1 MRASSIKTA
10 TALGVSALSVQN
22 TNRAKQKKMRSQA
35 RSQKRKMMLKSKE
48 ILQLI
53 AIILVEIVLE
63 MFAFVVVP
71 VALLFCKKDDEH
83 LPKIFRWFEDANDY
97 YDGKCAAINGDSG
110 WREKHYPEPTN
121 RTYKARLLWLL
132 RNKIGRF
139 SSEILGVKVDEVNPY
154 SIETLGDPY
163 IASNGGKKSGFCKVT
178 CILKDGRERFGFFR
192 VVRYGKFYCR
202 LYLGWKLMDIAGA
215 NALNFKEFT
224 QGDDKKNLKT
234 VWCINPFKKVNQKG
248 E

>member
-1 MRASSIKTA
+1 MV
-10 TALGVSALSVQN
+10 TALGAIVLSAQD
-22 TNRAKQKKMRSQA
+22 TNRAKQRRMRSQV

-48 ILQLI
+48 ILRLI
-53 AIILVEIVLE
+53 AIILVELLLE
-63 MFAFVVVP
+63 ILSFVVVP

-97 YDGKCAAINGDSG
+97 YNGKCAAINGDSG
-110 WREKHYPEPTN
+110 WRKEHYPEPVN

-139 SSEILGVKVDEVNPY
+139 SSEILGVKVSDINPY
-154 SIETLGDPY
+154 SIETIGDPN
-163 IASNGGKKSGFCKVT
+163 ITSNNGKESGFCKVT
-178 CILKDGRERFGFFR
+178 CTLKDGMERFGFYKI
-192 VVRYGKFYCR
+192 VRYGKFYCR
-202 LYLGWKLMDIAGA
+202 IYLGWKLMDIAGA

-224 QGDDKKNLKT
+224 QKDDKKYLKT
-234 VWCINPFKKVNQKG
+234 VWCINPLKKVNQKG

>member
-1 MRASSIKTA
+1 
-10 TALGVSALSVQN
+10 
-22 TNRAKQKKMRSQA
+22 
-35 RSQKRKMMLKSKE
+35 MLKSKE

-83 LPKIFRWFEDANDY
+83 LPKIFRLFEDANDY

-154 SIETLGDPY
+154 SIQTIGDPY

-224 QGDDKKNLKT
+224 QKDDKKYLKT

>member
-1 MRASSIKTA
+1 
-10 TALGVSALSVQN
+10 
-22 TNRAKQKKMRSQA
+22 
-35 RSQKRKMMLKSKE
+35 MMLKSKE

-53 AIILVEIVLE
+53 AIISVELVLE
-63 MFAFVVVP
+63 LLAFMVVP

-110 WREKHYPEPTN
+110 WREKHSPEPTN

-132 RNKIGRF
+132 RNRIGHF
-139 SSEILGVKVDEVNPY
+139 SSEILGVKVSDINPY
-154 SIETLGDPY
+154 SIQTIGDPN
-163 IASNGGKKSGFCKVT
+163 ITSNGGKKSGFCKVT
-178 CILKDGRERFGFFR
+178 CILKDGRERFGFYKI
-192 VVRYGKFYCR
+192 VRYGKFYCS

-224 QGDDKKNLKT
+224 QGDDKKHLKT
-234 VWCINPFKKVNQKG
+234 VWCINPLKKVNQKG

>member
-1 MRASSIKTA
+1 
-10 TALGVSALSVQN
+10 
-22 TNRAKQKKMRSQA
+22 
-35 RSQKRKMMLKSKE
+35 MMLKSKE

-53 AIILVEIVLE
+53 TIISVELVLE
-63 MFAFVVVP
+63 LLAFVVVP

-154 SIETLGDPY
+154 SIQTIGDPH

-202 LYLGWKLMDIAGA
+202 IYLGWKLMDIAGA

-224 QGDDKKNLKT
+224 QGDDKKYLKT
-234 VWCINPFKKVNQKG
+234 VWCINPLKKVNQKG

>member
-1 MRASSIKTA
+1 
-10 TALGVSALSVQN
+10 
-22 TNRAKQKKMRSQA
+22 
-35 RSQKRKMMLKSKE
+35 MMLKSKE
-48 ILQLI
+48 ILRLI
-53 AIILVEIVLE
+53 AIILVELMLE
-63 MFAFVVVP
+63 ILSFVVVP

-139 SSEILGVKVDEVNPY
+139 SSEINGVKVDDVNPY

-163 IASNGGKKSGFCKVT
+163 ITSNGGKKSGFCKVT
-178 CILKDGRERFGFFR
+178 CTLKDGKKRFGLFKTI
-192 VVRYGKFYCR
+192 RYKGFLSGFYCR
-202 LYLGWKLMDIAGA
+202 IYVGWKLMDICEINEKNKA
-215 NALNFKEFT
+215 ALM
-224 QGDDKKNLKT
+224 QPDDKEYLKS
-234 VWCINPFKKVNQKG
+234 VWAINPFKRVQGSNNVKP
-248 E
+248 

>member
-1 MRASSIKTA
+1 
-10 TALGVSALSVQN
+10 
-22 TNRAKQKKMRSQA
+22 
-35 RSQKRKMMLKSKE
+35 MLKSKE
-48 ILQLI
+48 ILRLI
-53 AIILVEIVLE
+53 AIILIELLLEILS
-63 MFAFVVVP
+63 FVVVP

-110 WREKHYPEPTN
+110 WRKEHYPEPVN

-139 SSEILGVKVDEVNPY
+139 SSEINGVKVDDVNPY
-154 SIETLGDPY
+154 SIETIGDPN

-178 CILKDGRERFGFFR
+178 CTLKDGRERFGLYK
-192 VVRYGKFYCR
+192 VVRYKGFLSGFYCR
-202 LYLGWKLMDIAGA
+202 IYVGWKLMDIAGA

-224 QGDDKKNLKT
+224 QGDDKKHLKT
-234 VWCINPFKKVNQKG
+234 VWCINPLKKVNQKG

>member
-1 MRASSIKTA
+1 
-10 TALGVSALSVQN
+10 
-22 TNRAKQKKMRSQA
+22 
-35 RSQKRKMMLKSKE
+35 MMLKSKE

-53 AIILVEIVLE
+53 AIISVEFVLE
-63 MFAFVVVP
+63 LLSFVVVP

-97 YDGKCAAINGDSG
+97 YGGKCAAINGDSG

-154 SIETLGDPY
+154 SIETIGDPY

-178 CILKDGRERFGFFR
+178 CALKNGKKRFGFFR

-202 LYLGWKLMDIAGA
+202 IYLGWKLMDIAGA

-224 QGDDKKNLKT
+224 QGDDKKYLKT

>member
-1 MRASSIKTA
+1 
-10 TALGVSALSVQN
+10 
-22 TNRAKQKKMRSQA
+22 
-35 RSQKRKMMLKSKE
+35 MMLKSKE

-53 AIILVEIVLE
+53 AIISVELVLE
-63 MFAFVVVP
+63 LLAFVVVP

-110 WREKHYPEPTN
+110 WRKEHYPEPVN

-139 SSEILGVKVDEVNPY
+139 SSEINGVKVDDVNPY
-154 SIETLGDPY
+154 SIQTIGDPN

-178 CILKDGRERFGFFR
+178 CTLKDGRERFGLFKTI
-192 VVRYGKFYCR
+192 RYKGFLSGFYCR
-202 LYLGWKLMDIAGA
+202 IYVGWKLMDIAGA

-224 QGDDKKNLKT
+224 QGDDKKHLKT
-234 VWCINPFKKVNQKG
+234 VWCINPLKKVNQKG

>member
-1 MRASSIKTA
+1 MGV
-10 TALGVSALSVQN
+10 ALGASVLNAQN
-22 TNRAKQKKMRSQA
+22 TNRAKQKRVRSQA

-53 AIILVEIVLE
+53 AIISVELVLE
-63 MFAFVVVP
+63 LLAFVVVP

-83 LPKIFRWFEDANDY
+83 LPRWIRWFEDANDH

-110 WREKHYPEPTN
+110 WRESHYPEPKN

-132 RNKIGRF
+132 RNRIGHF
-139 SSEILGVKVDEVNPY
+139 SSEILGVKVSDINPY
-154 SIETLGDPY
+154 SIETIGDPN
-163 IASNGGKKSGFCKVT
+163 ITSNGGKKSGFCKVT
-178 CILKDGRERFGFFR
+178 CTLKDGKKRFGFFR
-192 VVRYGKFYCR
+192 VVRCGKFYCR

-215 NALNFKEFT
+215 NALNFKDFI
-224 QGDDKKNLKT
+224 QGDDKKYLKT
-234 VWCINPFKKVNQKG
+234 VWCVNPFKKVNQKG

>member
-1 MRASSIKTA
+1 MHQNLTRTA
-10 TALGVSALSVQN
+10 LALGVSALSAQN

-35 RSQKRKMMLKSKE
+35 RSQKRKMMLKIKE

-53 AIILVEIVLE
+53 AIILIELLLEILS
-63 MFAFVVVP
+63 FVVVP
-71 VALLFCKKDDEH
+71 IALLFCKKDDEH

-132 RNKIGRF
+132 RNRIGRF

-154 SIETLGDPY
+154 SIQTIGDPN
-163 IASNGGKKSGFCKVT
+163 ITSNGGKKSGFCKVT
-178 CILKDGRERFGFFR
+178 CVLKNGKKRFGFFR

-202 LYLGWKLMDIAGA
+202 IYLGWKLMDIAGA

-224 QGDDKKNLKT
+224 QKDDKKYLKT
-234 VWCINPFKKVNQKG
+234 VWCINPLKKVKQ
-248 E
+248 

>member
-1 MRASSIKTA
+1 
-10 TALGVSALSVQN
+10 
-22 TNRAKQKKMRSQA
+22 
-35 RSQKRKMMLKSKE
+35 MMLKSKE
-48 ILQLI
+48 ILCLI
-53 AIILVEIVLE
+53 AIILVELMLE
-63 MFAFVVVP
+63 ILSFVVVP

-139 SSEILGVKVDEVNPY
+139 SSEINGVKVDDVNPY

-163 IASNGGKKSGFCKVT
+163 ITSNGGKKSGFCN
-178 CILKDGRERFGFFR
+178 LKRVFFADQTVVFAGQKGSFCR
-192 VVRYGKFYCR
+192 PKSVVRSYELRIFYGF
-202 LYLGWKLMDIAGA
+202 
-215 NALNFKEFT
+215 
-224 QGDDKKNLKT
+224 
-234 VWCINPFKKVNQKG
+234 
-248 E
+248 

>member
-1 MRASSIKTA
+1 
-10 TALGVSALSVQN
+10 
-22 TNRAKQKKMRSQA
+22 
-35 RSQKRKMMLKSKE
+35 MLKSKE

-53 AIILVEIVLE
+53 TIISVELVLE
-63 MFAFVVVP
+63 LLAFVVVP
-71 VALLFCKKDDEH
+71 VALLFCNKQSKR
-83 LPKIFRWFEDANDY
+83 LPKWAKWFEDANDY

-132 RNKIGRF
+132 RNKIGHF
-139 SSEILGVKVDEVNPY
+139 SSEILGVKVSDINPY
-154 SIETLGDPY
+154 SIETLGDPN

-178 CILKDGRERFGFFR
+178 CTLKDGRERFGFYKI
-192 VVRYGKFYCR
+192 VRYGKFYCR
-202 LYLGWKLMDIAGA
+202 IYLGWKLMDIAGA

-224 QGDDKKNLKT
+224 QGDDKKHLKT

-248 E
+248 EQKWQQNLGSARAK

>member
-1 MRASSIKTA
+1 
-10 TALGVSALSVQN
+10 
-22 TNRAKQKKMRSQA
+22 
-35 RSQKRKMMLKSKE
+35 MLKSKE

-53 AIILVEIVLE
+53 TIISVELVLE
-63 MFAFVVVP
+63 LLAFVVVP

-97 YDGKCAAINGDSG
+97 YNGKCAAINGDSG

-163 IASNGGKKSGFCKVT
+163 IASNGGKDSGFCKVT
-178 CILKDGRERFGFFR
+178 CVLKNGKKRFGFFR

-202 LYLGWKLMDIAGA
+202 IYLGWKLMDIAGA

-224 QGDDKKNLKT
+224 QGDDKKYLKT
-234 VWCINPFKKVNQKG
+234 VWCINPFKRVNQKG

>member
-1 MRASSIKTA
+1 
-10 TALGVSALSVQN
+10 
-22 TNRAKQKKMRSQA
+22 
-35 RSQKRKMMLKSKE
+35 MMLKSKE

-53 AIILVEIVLE
+53 TIISVELVLE
-63 MFAFVVVP
+63 LLAFVVVP

-110 WREKHYPEPTN
+110 WREKHYPEPVN

-139 SSEILGVKVDEVNPY
+139 SSEINGVKVDDVNPY
-154 SIETLGDPY
+154 SIQTIGDPN

-178 CILKDGRERFGFFR
+178 CVLKNGKKRFGFFR

-202 LYLGWKLMDIAGA
+202 IYLGWKLMDIAGA

-224 QGDDKKNLKT
+224 QKDDKKYLKT
-234 VWCINPFKKVNQKG
+234 AWCINPFKKVNQKG